1 MSSISEANSGFES
14 KVTPGQLTCQSF
26 VLRFQLIDLPLQLLL
41 LSRAKLHPLLHVVHV
56 LLLAAPGVLSRY
68 LIKVKSI

>member
-1 MSSISEANSGFES
+1 MFES

-41 LSRAKLHPLLHVVHV
+41 LGRAKLHPLLHVVHV

-68 LIKVKSI
+68 LIKVKSILEVAQLL